1 MLPTG
6 CMKRILI
13 VDDDVS
19 FCVTLKAFLNR
30 QGFKT
35 DEAYSFQK
43 ATEFFTA
50 NVYDVILTDFRLP
63 DKDGIELLKIIKEKS
78 PTSLVILMTAYADI
92 RMAVKAIKF
101 GAYEYVAKP
110 VNPDELLNHINNGLK
125 KLASVST
132 VEIIEQG
139 KTTPHP
145 TIPSDDYLEVT
156 SRESKTIHEYINL
169 VAATDISVIIQG
181 ESGTGKEYIARKIHE
196 KSKRHNMPFI
206 AVDCGSLSKELA
218 GSEFFGHIKGS
229 FTGAIQDKVG
239 QFEAANHG
247 TIFLDEIG
255 NLSYDIQV
263 KLLRAIQERQIRKIG
278 SNKYI
283 SIDVRILAATN
294 DDLLKEV
301 KDGNFREDLYHRLNE
316 FGIQVPPLRERKDDI
331 KMFVNF
337 FLEKANREL
346 GREVTSIPDNLMEV
360 FLHYSWPGNIREIK
374 NVIKRGVLL
383 SKGTELDKNALPRE
397 IVYSSIL
404 VNSQESAS
412 NTNGGNNLKSQTGKT
427 EKEIIIATLQ
437 KARYNKSKAAKL
449 LDIDRRTLYNKLK
462 LYGISLD

>member
-1 MLPTG
+1 
-6 CMKRILI
+6 MKRILI

-19 FCVTLKAFLNR
+19 FCITLKTFLNR
-30 QGFKT
+30 HGFDT
-35 DEAYSFQK
+35 REAYSFQK
-43 ATEFFTA
+43 ATEYFTSERF
-50 NVYDVILTDFRLP
+50 DVILTDFRLP
-63 DKDGIELLKIIKEKS
+63 DKDGIELLKIIREKS

-110 VNPDELLNHINNGLK
+110 VNPDELLNHISNGLNK
-125 KLASVST
+125 VAANTKTDVVDS
-132 VEIIEQG
+132 G
-139 KTTPHP
+139 KQTPHP
-145 TIPSDDYLEVT
+145 TIPAVDYLEVT
-156 SRESKTIHEYINL
+156 SRESKTIHEYIEL
-169 VAATDISVIIQG
+169 VASTDISVIIQG

-229 FTGAIQDKVG
+229 FTGAIQDKTG

-278 SNKYI
+278 SNKHI
-283 SIDVRILAATN
+283 AIDVRILAATN
-294 DDLLKEV
+294 EDLRKEV
-301 KDGNFREDLYHRLNE
+301 KEGNFREDLYHRLNE
-316 FGIQVPPLRERKDDI
+316 FSIQVPPLRERKEDI

-337 FLEKANREL
+337 FLERANREL
-346 GREVTSIPDNLMEV
+346 GRVVTIIPDNLMEV
-360 FLHYSWPGNIREIK
+360 FMHYTWPGNIREIK

-383 SKGTELDKNALPRE
+383 SKGNELDKNALPRE
-397 IVYSSIL
+397 IVYSAIL
-404 VNSQESAS
+404 VNSQESEN
-412 NTNGGNNLKSQTGKT
+412 NTNGDNYLKSQTGKT

-437 KARYNKSKAAKL
+437 KARYNKSKAAKI